1 MNMQGKDKNKNED
14 EDSDQNIDVDPFE
27 TATLERLDRQESL
40 KFLLRLK
47 REHPDGVILP
57 KQFHYSME
65 SVPVE
70 SETGE

>member
-1 MNMQGKDKNKNED
+1 M
-14 EDSDQNIDVDPFE
+14 DPFE

-47 REHPDGVILP
+47 RERPDDVILP

-65 SVPVE
+65 SVPLE
-70 SETGE
+70 SETGEQIKDEEFSVVQDIDEVNFN